1 MNSERIL
8 DLSRGIEKDLIAL
21 RHEIHA
27 RPELGW
33 KEIETSKKI
42 ESLLR
47 ELGCENIKRGFA
59 GTGSGVI
66 AEIAGVGEGPC
77 VALRADIDA
86 LPIVEANDVPYAST
100 VGGVMHACG
109 HDAHAAILIGA
120 ARILMAMKDCFSGR
134 VRLIFQPAEE
144 TGRNSG
150 APKLIEEGV
159 LEGVSAIAGLHVMSE
174 HPAGVLAIKN
184 GPIMASADIWEVSIQ
199 GQGGHGAMP
208 HKAIDPTIAASYII
222 SMLQTVV
229 SREINPLES
238 VVLSVGKI
246 ETGSAPNIIPDT
258 ALITGNVRTTD
269 RTTRSEMESRMARV
283 IKGVSDALRCA
294 STLTYTQIYGVT
306 VNDPALTDLMLRTAT
321 DLLGKENTK
330 EIPIAM
336 GSEDFSYYGEKIPAV
351 FGMLGINDPAKGT
364 DKPHHSPHFN
374 AGDDQLA
381 RGAALLAG
389 FALNYLAGLSAG

>member
-1 MNSERIL
+1 MNLEKIVG
-8 DLSRGIEKDLIAL
+8 LSKEIEKDLIAL
-21 RHEIHA
+21 RHDIHA
-27 RPELGW
+27 HPELGW
-33 KEIETSKKI
+33 KEVETSKKI
-42 ESLLR
+42 ESLL
-47 ELGCENIKRGFA
+47 EGLGCENIKRGFG
-59 GTGSGVI
+59 GTGSGVV
-66 AEIAGVGEGPC
+66 ADIAGSLPGPC

-86 LPIVEANDVPYAST
+86 LPIQEANDVPYAST
-100 VGGVMHACG
+100 VDGVMHACG

-120 ARILMAMKDCFSGR
+120 ARILSAMKDSIPGR

-144 TGRNSG
+144 TGIRSG

-159 LEGVSAIAGLHVMSE
+159 LDGVSAIGGLHVMSE
-174 HPAGVLAIKN
+174 HPAGVLGIKK
-184 GPIMASADIWEVSIQ
+184 GPLMASADIWEVAIQ

-208 HKAIDPTIAASYII
+208 HKSIDPTIAASYII

-238 VVLSVGKI
+238 VVISVGKV
-246 ETGSAPNIIPDT
+246 ETGSAPNVIPDK

-269 RTTRSEMESRMARV
+269 RNTRSEMESRMGRI

-294 STLTYTQIYGVT
+294 SVLTYTQIYGVT
-306 VNDPALTDLMLRTAT
+306 VNDPELTELMVDTAT
-321 DLLGKENTK
+321 DLLGEKNIK

-351 FGMLGINDPAKGT
+351 FAMLGINDPAKGT

-389 FALNYLAGLSAG
+389 FALNYLSKHGEA

>member
-1 MNSERIL
+1 MNLERTIE
-8 DLSRGIEKDLIAL
+8 LSRKMERDLIAL
-21 RHEIHA
+21 RHDFHA
-27 RPELGW
+27 HPELGW
-33 KEIETSKKI
+33 KEVETSKKI
-42 ESLLR
+42 ESILKD
-47 ELGCENIKRGFA
+47 LGCENMRRGFG
-59 GTGSGVI
+59 GTGSGVVADI
-66 AEIAGVGEGPC
+66 VGGLPGPC

-86 LPIVEANDVPYAST
+86 LPIAEANDIPYAST
-100 VGGVMHACG
+100 NAGVMHACG

-120 ARILMAMKDCFSGR
+120 ARILNEMKDTIPGS

-144 TGRNSG
+144 TGIHSG
-150 APKLIEEGV
+150 APALIEEGV
-159 LEGVSAIAGLHVMSE
+159 LEGASAIGGLHVMSE
-174 HPAGVLAIKN
+174 HPAGVLGIKK
-184 GPIMASADIWEVSIQ
+184 GPLMASADIWEIQVQ

-208 HKAIDPTIAASYII
+208 HKAIDPTIAVSYIV

-229 SREINPLES
+229 SREINPLEP

-246 ETGSAPNIIPDT
+246 ETGSAPNIIPDK

-269 RTTRSEMESRMARV
+269 RTTRSEMRSRMGRIAE
-283 IKGVSDALRCA
+283 GVCAALRCK

-306 VNDPALTDLMLRTAT
+306 VNDPGLTEIMIDTAT
-321 DLLGKENTK
+321 RLLGGDKIK

-374 AGDDQLA
+374 SGDDQLA
-381 RGAALLAG
+381 NGAALLAG
-389 FALNYLAGLSAG
+389 FALNFLSSRK

>member
-1 MNSERIL
+1 MNLERTIE
-8 DLSRGIEKDLIAL
+8 LSRKMEKDLIAL
-21 RHEIHA
+21 RHDFHA
-27 RPELGW
+27 HPELGW
-33 KEIETSKKI
+33 KELETSKKI
-42 ESLLR
+42 ESILKD
-47 ELGCENIKRGFA
+47 LGCENLRRGFG
-59 GTGSGVI
+59 GTGSGVVADI
-66 AEIAGVGEGPC
+66 VGGLPGPC

-86 LPIVEANDVPYAST
+86 LPITEANDLPYAST
-100 VGGVMHACG
+100 NAGVMHACG

-120 ARILMAMKDCFSGR
+120 ARILSEMKASVPGR

-144 TGRNSG
+144 TGIHSG
-150 APKLIEEGV
+150 APTLIEEGV
-159 LEGVSAIAGLHVMSE
+159 LDGVSAIGGLHVMSE
-174 HPAGVLAIKN
+174 HPAGVLGIKK
-184 GPIMASADIWEVSIQ
+184 GPLMASADIWEIQVQ

-208 HKAIDPTIAASYII
+208 HKAIDPTIAVSYIV

-229 SREINPLES
+229 SREINPLEP

-246 ETGSAPNIIPDT
+246 ETGSAPNIIPDK

-269 RTTRSEMESRMARV
+269 RTTRSEMRSRMGRIAE
-283 IKGVSDALRCA
+283 GVCAALRCT

-306 VNDPALTDLMLRTAT
+306 VNDPGLTEIMIDTAT
-321 DLLGKENTK
+321 QLLGAEKIK

-381 RGAALLAG
+381 KGAALLAG
-389 FALNYLAGLSAG
+389 FALNFLGS

>member
-1 MNSERIL
+1 MNLERTIE
-8 DLSRGIEKDLIAL
+8 LSRKMEKDLIAL
-21 RHEIHA
+21 RHDFHA
-27 RPELGW
+27 HPELGW
-33 KEIETSKKI
+33 KELETSKKI
-42 ESLLR
+42 ESILKD
-47 ELGCENIKRGFA
+47 LGCENLRRGFG
-59 GTGSGVI
+59 GTGSGVVADI
-66 AEIAGVGEGPC
+66 VGGLPGPC

-86 LPIVEANDVPYAST
+86 LPITEANDIPYAST
-100 VGGVMHACG
+100 NAGVMHACG

-120 ARILMAMKDCFSGR
+120 ARILSEMKESIRGS

-144 TGRNSG
+144 TGIHSG

-159 LEGVSAIAGLHVMSE
+159 LEGVSAIGGLHVMSE
-174 HPAGVLAIKN
+174 HPAGVLGIKK
-184 GPIMASADIWEVSIQ
+184 GPLMASADIWEIQVQ

-208 HKAIDPTIAASYII
+208 HKAIDPTIAVSYIV

-229 SREINPLES
+229 SREINPLEP

-246 ETGSAPNIIPDT
+246 ETGSAPNIIPDK

-269 RTTRSEMESRMARV
+269 RTTRSEMRSRMGRIAE
-283 IKGVSDALRCA
+283 GVCAALRCT

-306 VNDPALTDLMLRTAT
+306 VNDSGLTDIMINTAT
-321 DLLGKENTK
+321 QLLGGENIK

-374 AGDDQLA
+374 SGDDQLA
-381 RGAALLAG
+381 KGAALLAG
-389 FALNYLAGLSAG
+389 FALNFLASRG

>member
-1 MNSERIL
+1 
-8 DLSRGIEKDLIAL
+8 
-21 RHEIHA
+21 
-27 RPELGW
+27 
-33 KEIETSKKI
+33 
-42 ESLLR
+42 
-47 ELGCENIKRGFA
+47 
-59 GTGSGVI
+59 
-66 AEIAGVGEGPC
+66 
-77 VALRADIDA
+77 
-86 LPIVEANDVPYAST
+86 
-100 VGGVMHACG
+100 MHACG

-120 ARILMAMKDCFSGR
+120 ARILTAMKDSFAGR

-144 TGRNSG
+144 TGRSSG
-150 APKLIEEGV
+150 APKLIEEGA
-159 LEGVSAIAGLHVMSE
+159 LEGVNAIAGLHVMSE
-174 HPAGVLAIKN
+174 HPAGVLAIKK

-208 HKAIDPTIAASYII
+208 HKAIDPTIAASFII

-246 ETGSAPNIIPDT
+246 ETGSAPNIIPDK

-283 IKGVSDALRCA
+283 IGGVSDALRCKSA
-294 STLTYTQIYGVT
+294 LTYTQIYGVT
-306 VNDPALTDLMLRTAT
+306 VNDPALTDLMVRTAT
-321 DLLGKENTK
+321 DLLGEENTK

-381 RGAALLAG
+381 SGAALLAG